1 MALVDDVLDDLARKV
16 KRDVIAA
23 CTKIALIHTGPN
35 NSDDYNRACRDIAAK
50 LTELGGCPIKS
61 TEPHDV

>member
-16 KRDVIAA
+16 KRDVIAVCA
-23 CTKIALIHTGPN
+23 KVALIHTSPN

-50 LTELGGCPIKS
+50 LSELGERPIKS
-61 TEPHDV
+61 PEAA